1 MLLYQFLIEKTSIFK
16 ENMWMGQ
23 CKDSE
28 FFESLILY
36 QWNTIL
42 PKNRTLIISACRESW
57 RLGS

>member
-36 QWNTIL
+36 Q
-42 PKNRTLIISACRESW
+42 
-57 RLGS
+57 